1 MMLKHLSSKPFKRL
15 YCGIGVSASVFMLSA
30 CGGSD
35 SSGDTVPAGPIISV
49 SEASVVEGALDSTTP
64 VTFTLTLAEA
74 VDQATSVDYTTQD
87 ATATSGED
95 YTADTGTV
103 NFTAGE
109 TSATVTVDVKGDDTF
124 EVDEYFALVLSNAQG
139 LELNESSIGKGIIA
153 DDDPADSKG
162 YFFGTATM
170 GITPVSD
177 LIGLAY
183 DNRLM
188 LFSKTGNPNVLYDI
202 KNMDVKGASYTA
214 TADVYVDGGITL
226 SGINVSGETTE
237 ASVTGTVSELDS
249 IKGSFEVSFIEES
262 NKQVA
267 TMARLD
273 IGPPHW
279 NGVGYGLQ
287 VDDYK
292 FAADKNKNEGIFID
306 KNDSNS
312 ITCTFDNTVGESISP
327 IYRLNSTIRIADSCN
342 YSDVEYSGF
351 AAAYGELVDDTFVYA
366 FSNGDYS
373 QFGVLEID
381 KSTEE

>member
-1 MMLKHLSSKPFKRL
+1 
-15 YCGIGVSASVFMLSA
+15 MLSA

-95 YTADTGTV
+95 YTAATGTV

-139 LELNESSIGKGIIA
+139 LELNETSIGKGTIA

-214 TADVYVDGGITL
+214 TADIYVEGVNTASVD
-226 SGINVSGETTE
+226 VSGETTE
-237 ASVTGTVSELDS
+237 ASITGTMVGEGFA
-249 IKGSFEVSFIEES
+249 KGSFEVEFIKES
-262 NKQVA
+262 NEREA
-267 TMARLD
+267 TWARIETMGDSGNWANAAHRD
-273 IGPPHW
+273 ITSGD
-279 NGVGYGLQ
+279 GMTFRGY
-287 VDDYK
+287 VDETGETYGGDIY
-292 FAADKNKNEGIFID
+292 
-306 KNDSNS
+306 DSNS
-312 ITCTFDNTVGESISP
+312 LCRFGAALGFRDVSIYYLAHDIDSITDSLPCTKA
-327 IYRLNSTIRIADSCN
+327 STGH
-342 YSDVEYSGF
+342 SGF
-351 AAAYGELVDDTFVYA
+351 ASVITDKVEDDTLVYA
-366 FSNGDYS
+366 FSNGILS
-373 QFGVLEID
+373 QFVTLTRE
-381 KSTEE
+381 